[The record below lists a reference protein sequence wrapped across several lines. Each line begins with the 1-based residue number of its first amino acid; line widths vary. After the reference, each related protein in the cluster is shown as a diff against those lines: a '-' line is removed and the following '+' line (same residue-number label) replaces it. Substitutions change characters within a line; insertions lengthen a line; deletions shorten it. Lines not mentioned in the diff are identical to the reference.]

1 MKGPTV
7 FGKNVDRKRKQMLKK
22 RVRDSKLEMT
32 QLMMPNDAN
41 VAGYVQ
47 GGALLSLIDKA
58 AYACAA
64 RHSESYCVTASVD
77 RVHFRSP
84 IKVGHLVTIK
94 ASVNYVGRTSME
106 VGIKVLAVDPLTG
119 EEQHTNSCYV
129 TMVAVDAKGRPKP
142 VSQLI
147 PETPEE
153 KRRYRQAEARR
164 RERLKSKK

>member
-1 MKGPTV
+1 
-7 FGKNVDRKRKQMLKK
+7 
-22 RVRDSKLEMT
+22 MT

-47 GGALLSLIDKA
+47 GGAVLSLVDKI

-64 RHSESYCVTASVD
+64 RHSGAYCVTASVD
-77 RVHFRSP
+77 RVDFRSP
-84 IKVGHLVTIK
+84 IKVGHLVTLK
-94 ASVNYVGRTSME
+94 GSVNYVGRTSME

-119 EEQHTNSCYV
+119 KETHTNSCYV

-142 VSQLI
+142 VPQII

-153 KRRYRQAEARR
+153 KRHYREAEDRR
-164 RERLKSKK
+164 RERLTSKT